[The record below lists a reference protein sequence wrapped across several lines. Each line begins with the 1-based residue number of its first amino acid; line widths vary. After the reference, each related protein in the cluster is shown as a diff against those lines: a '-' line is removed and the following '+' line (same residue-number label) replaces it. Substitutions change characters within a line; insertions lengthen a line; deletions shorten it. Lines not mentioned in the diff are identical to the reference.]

1 MTKHTKGR
9 KEYLEAPLHIQSK
22 RVSSPL
28 SDDLRAKHGI
38 NSARAR
44 KDDTV
49 RIMRGEYKGI
59 EGKITTALAKEG
71 RVSVEGVTREKLKGG
86 TMPIKIHA
94 SKVMITSLNL
104 SDKLRKS
111 KIEGEAS

>member
-1 MTKHTKGR
+1 VTKHTKGR
-9 KEYLEAPLHIQSK
+9 KQYLEAPLHIQSR

-28 SDDLRAKHGI
+28 SDDLKAKYDI
-38 NSARAR
+38 DAARAR

-49 RIMRGEYKGI
+49 RIMRGEFKGI
-59 EGKITTALAKEG
+59 EGKITTVHAREG

-86 TMPIKIHA
+86 TIPIKIHA
-94 SKVMITSLNL
+94 SKVRVTSLSL
-104 SDKLRKS
+104 SDKLRKA